1 MMAWGLDGWIW
12 MAVWIAALLVM
23 VWLIIRNPSGR
34 SGDADALEI
43 LRARFARGEMT
54 REEFELARDVLLG
67 NRWEWKRCGGTTNP
81 RGRLDERTWARGP
94 A

>member
-23 VWLIIRNPSGR
+23 VWLIVRNPSGR
-34 SGDADALEI
+34 SGDTDALEI
-43 LRARFARGEMT
+43 LRSRFARGEMT

-67 NRWEWKRCGGTTNP
+67 SR
-81 RGRLDERTWARGP
+81 
-94 A
+94 